1 MKLKEVRGALVLQV
15 FRRIS
20 FIFILFISLFGV
32 CFGENKID
40 LKLAGEIEL
49 YLNNIQH
56 FKANFIQDDTATSQ
70 LCEGEFYLSRPG
82 KLRVDYLNPFE
93 ASLYSYNRTTTYYD
107 KELDE
112 VSTVR
117 TATTPLQ
124 FLLRKN
130 ISFKDKSFSIIGLSE
145 EDNNIIA
152 SFRESGKEEDGTLIL
167 KFKKNPIV
175 LSSLRLINSSGQ
187 EIEMTLFNISN
198 KPIEDSTFVFK
209 KPVKNKK

>member
-1 MKLKEVRGALVLQV
+1 MKLKEVPEALALQV

-20 FIFILFISLFGV
+20 FIFILFVSLFSL
-32 CFGENKID
+32 CFAETKID
-40 LKLAGEIEL
+40 SKLANEIES
-49 YLNNIQH
+49 YLNSIKY

-124 FLLRKN
+124 FLLRNN
-130 ISFKDKSFSIIGLSE
+130 ISFKDKSFSIISLT
-145 EDNNIIA
+145 EDDKQIIA
-152 SFRESGKEEDGTLIL
+152 SFRERGREEDGTLIL
-167 KFKKNPIV
+167 KFMKNPII
-175 LSSLRLINSSGQ
+175 LSSLRLINGAGQ

-198 KPIEDSTFVFK
+198 SPIGDSTFIFK
-209 KPVKNKK
+209 KPTKDKK